1 MNDDDDDVVQSS
13 LVAVVEIYGCVNDK
27 EWSHLPKKNFIL
39 TRPPVCGPIIPW
51 A

>member
-27 EWSHLPKKNFIL
+27 EWSHLPEETSSWL
-39 TRPPVCGPIIPW
+39 DRQSAVL
-51 A
+51 